1 MSKSEI
7 LDMPT
12 IAYWSG
18 LDGLEIKDIEY
29 GIKVY
34 VLCVS
39 GAWYGGKSNKRAHR
53 VKIRYNKNGDPY
65 IVIHGYRIPLSECI
79 RC

>member
-1 MSKSEI
+1 MSKAEI

-29 GIKVY
+29 GINDY
-34 VLCVS
+34 ALCVS
-39 GAWYGGKSNKRAHR
+39 GAWYAGN
-53 VKIRYNKNGDPY
+53 
-65 IVIHGYRIPLSECI
+65 SERRKQACF
-79 RC
+79 